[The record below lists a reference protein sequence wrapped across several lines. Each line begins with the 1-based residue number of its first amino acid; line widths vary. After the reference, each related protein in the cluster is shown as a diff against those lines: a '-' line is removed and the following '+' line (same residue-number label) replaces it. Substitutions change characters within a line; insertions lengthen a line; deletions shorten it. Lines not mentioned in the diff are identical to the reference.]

1 MMRSN
6 ILSKSLKLAN
16 CHMLKGVKAE
26 KLGYILRTETVSI
39 ILASRRNF
47 IN

>member
-1 MMRSN
+1 MRSN

-26 KLGYILRTETVSI
+26 KLGYILWEQRLS
-39 ILASRRNF
+39 LLF
-47 IN
+47 